1 MVRFP
6 FSDLS
11 RSKSRPA
18 LVLAPAGYGDWL
30 LSQIT
35 SNPFG
40 DEGVIALNDDNFAG
54 GSLEVASYVR
64 PAKLFTAIP
73 RLIRSTVGTLKPD
86 VFNPIIDEAVRF
98 LNEHRMSN

>member
-40 DEGVIALNDDNFAG
+40 DERVVALNDDSFAG

-64 PAKLFTAIP
+64 PAKLFTASP
-73 RLIRSTVGTLKPD
+73 RIVRSTVGTLKPD
-86 VFNPIIDEAVRF
+86 VFSSIVDEAVRF
-98 LNEHRMSN
+98 LDEQRMPI